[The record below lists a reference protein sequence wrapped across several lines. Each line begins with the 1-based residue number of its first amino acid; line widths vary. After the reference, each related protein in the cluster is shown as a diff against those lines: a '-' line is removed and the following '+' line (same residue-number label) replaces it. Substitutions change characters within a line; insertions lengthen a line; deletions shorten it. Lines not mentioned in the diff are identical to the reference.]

1 MKKTFKLLALYV
13 ILSFLFG
20 FLPLRTTNSIVYG
33 QTNTGRISG
42 TVTDTSGATLQGS
55 LVKVTNDAT
64 GLSRTTKTDDNGFY
78 VITNL
83 LPGNYTVSVEHQGF
97 KKAIQSNHTLVAD
110 GRLTVD
116 VPLEPGAIS
125 ESVLVTSVNSETIN
139 KTSGEVARV
148 IDTEQVQNLALNGR
162 NYLQLTTLIPGAPL
176 LTDDP
181 LALMTDLG
189 VNQPI
194 NGNRGNTNMLTV
206 DGGFN
211 LDSGSNNSQINNV
224 GIDFIQEVKIQTSNF
239 SAEYGRTSG
248 AAINVVTRSGGNQ
261 FHGSLFEFVRNN
273 KFDANNFFNNAR
285 GRFTDNPTAKAPDV
299 KVASTDPRLGKEV
312 VSRPALR
319 YNNYGF
325 SFGGPIQRDK
335 FFFFGGIE
343 WKSIRRFTASTPR
356 TLPTRAERLGDFS
369 FRLRGADGI
378 VGTADDG
385 VIRDPQR
392 TGTCST
398 TNRAACFPG
407 NIIPASRITAD
418 GKAFAT
424 VYTAME
430 ALAAAYTDTPTANNA
445 LYQQPNPFDVRQE
458 IVRLDYRFND
468 SHSIYGRYIHDDYNL
483 TAPFGTFIDSQLPTI
498 PTNRRRPSFSYQV
511 GHLWLINARLV
522 NEAKVNTSWNGQRIP
537 PVGDN
542 WKRETYGFAFQQLF
556 SGGRFDNGIPDTA
569 INGFASWDGPSRS
582 LLSPTTDI
590 ALSDT
595 VSLNYQKH
603 SIKTGGTYIRNRKDQ
618 NGRSRYTGQVTFNS
632 SGNPNSTGN
641 AFADALL
648 GNFRTYTEFEDDPIG
663 FFRFSQVDAFVSDSW
678 KVSPRL
684 SLEIGMRYQYGQPTY
699 TQANNIVNFD
709 PSLYDP
715 AQAVRLNNNGTIVP
729 NSGNRFNGLIRAG
742 DGVPEK
748 EIARVRNASGL
759 GAVPAGAPRGLY
771 DAQHIFM
778 PRFGFAWSPTSDGKT
793 AVRGGFGIFYD
804 KPEGNLIFSQVNI
817 PPFLT
822 SASFENGNIGNIA
835 GGTAGALAPFANM
848 LAIDPNLELPYT
860 MNWSISVQR
869 ELPGGVF
876 GEVAYVS
883 NLGRH
888 LLRQPD
894 INAPS
899 FADLLANSQLP
910 TAQRKATNA
919 LRPYKGF
926 AAINFRLSDAN
937 SNYHA
942 LQLFGAKRK
951 GDLTMTV
958 SYTWSKSLADA
969 SGNGDGV
976 DAGEEPFNRRAN
988 YGPTSFDRRH
998 IFVTTYTYRI
1008 PFFHS
1013 WKGIGGALLSGWELS
1028 GITRFQT
1035 GQLLTVLGTT
1045 GIGNRR
1051 ADYLGGDVK
1060 LFRFERTLDRWFNE
1074 EAFAPAAETRPGTSG
1089 RGIIVGPG
1097 RNLWDL
1103 SMRKRFGITED
1114 IKLLVQADFFNA
1126 FNHTNFN
1133 NPNTS
1138 MPALVTT
1145 AGADPR
1151 QNIKTS
1157 SFGSITGA
1165 APGRNIQL
1173 ALKLTF

>member
-1 MKKTFKLLALYV
+1 MKTLPKLFTLFVISVFVLSALPV
-13 ILSFLFG
+13 RAATSGSFL
-20 FLPLRTTNSIVYG
+20 
-33 QTNTGRISG
+33 QTNVGRISG
-42 TVTDTSGATLQGS
+42 TVTDTSGAAVQGA
-55 LVKVTNDAT
+55 VIKVTNDAT
-64 GLSRTTKTDDNGFY
+64 SQPRTTSTDDNGFY
-78 VITNL
+78 VVTNL
-83 LPGNYTVSVEHQGF
+83 PVGTYSVTAEHQGF
-97 KKAIQSNHTLVAD
+97 KKSLQTGYTLVAD

-116 VPLEPGAIS
+116 VSLEPGAIS
-125 ESVLVTSVNSETIN
+125 ESVAVTAANAETIN

-176 LTDDP
+176 LTDDQ

-194 NGNRGNTNMLTV
+194 NGNRGNANMLTV

-239 SAEYGRTSG
+239 SSEYGRTSG
-248 AAINVVTRSGGNQ
+248 ASINVVTRSGGNK
-261 FHGSLFEFVRNN
+261 FHGSMFEFVRND

-285 GRFTDNPTAKAPDV
+285 GRFTDDANAKAPDV
-299 KVASTDPRLGKEV
+299 KVASTDARLGKEV
-312 VSRPALR
+312 VPRPPLR

-325 SFGGPIQRDK
+325 SFGGPIIKDK

-343 WKSIRRFTASTPR
+343 WKSIRRFSASKQA
-356 TLPTRAERLGDFS
+356 TLPTSAERAGDFS

-385 VIRDPQR
+385 FIKDPLR
-392 TGTCST
+392 TGTCSA

-418 GKAFAT
+418 GKAFAS
-424 VYTAME
+424 VYSAM
-430 ALAAAYTDTPTANNA
+430 ASIASAYTDTPTSNNA
-445 LYQQPNPFDVRQE
+445 LFQQPNPFDVRQE
-458 IVRLDYRFND
+458 ILRLDYHIND
-468 SHSIYGRYIHDDYNL
+468 KHSIYGRYLHDDYNL
-483 TAPFGTFIDSQLPTI
+483 IDPYGVFIGSALPTI
-498 PTNRRRPSFSYQV
+498 PTRRLRPSFSYQV
-511 GHLWLINARLV
+511 GHVWLINAQLV

-537 PVGDN
+537 PVGDF
-542 WKRETYGFAFQQLF
+542 WKRETYGFAFQQLY
-556 SGGRFDNGIPDTA
+556 SGGRFDNGIPDTS

-590 ALSDT
+590 AFSDT
-595 VSLNYQKH
+595 LSLSYQKH
-603 SIKTGGTYIRNRKDQ
+603 SIKVGGLFVRNRKDQ
-618 NGRSRYTGQVTFNS
+618 NGRSRYTGQVAFNN

-663 FFRFSQVDAFVSDSW
+663 FFRFSQFDAFVSDSW

-684 SLEIGMRYQYGQPTY
+684 SLEIGLRYQYGLPTY

-709 PSLYDP
+709 PSLYNP
-715 AQAVRLNNNGTIVP
+715 AQAVTVNNNGTIAP

-742 DGVPEK
+742 EGVPDQEVG
-748 EIARVRNASGL
+748 RVRNANGL
-759 GAVPAGAPRGLY
+759 NVVPAGAPRGLY
-771 DAQHIFM
+771 SPDHVFM
-778 PRFGFAWSPTSDGKT
+778 PRFGFAWTPASDSKT
-793 AVRGGFGIFYD
+793 AIRGGFGMFVD

-822 SASFENGNIGNIA
+822 SATFENGNIANIA
-835 GGTAGALAPFANM
+835 GGTTGALAPFADM
-848 LAIDPNLELPYT
+848 LAIDPNLKLPYT
-860 MNWSISVQR
+860 MNWSLSVQR
-869 ELPGGVF
+869 ELPFGIF
-876 GEVAYVS
+876 GEAAYVS

-894 INAPS
+894 INAPT
-899 FADLLANSQLP
+899 FADLLANSLLP
-910 TAQRKATNA
+910 TAQRKSTNA

-926 AAINFRLSDAN
+926 SVINFRLSDAN
-937 SNYHA
+937 SSYHA
-942 LQLFGAKRK
+942 LQLYGAKRK
-951 GDLTMTV
+951 GDLTMTA

-976 DAGEEPFNRRAN
+976 DVGDEPFNRKAN

-1008 PFFHS
+1008 PFFHD
-1013 WKGIGGALLSGWELS
+1013 WKGVGGAILSGWELS

-1035 GQLLTVLGTT
+1035 GPLLTVSGTT
-1045 GIGNRR
+1045 AIGSRR
-1051 ADYLGGDVK
+1051 ADYLGGDVN
-1060 LFRFERTLDRWFNE
+1060 LPSSERTLERWFNE
-1074 EAFAPAAETRPGTSG
+1074 EAFAPASETRPGTSG
-1089 RGIIVGPG
+1089 RGIIIGPG
-1097 RNLWDL
+1097 RDVWDL
-1103 SMRKRFGITED
+1103 SMRKRFAVREG

-1126 FNHTNFN
+1126 FNHTLLNA
-1133 NPNTS
+1133 PNTS
-1138 MPALVTT
+1138 MPALLTT

-1157 SFGSITGA
+1157 SFGSISGA
-1165 APGRNIQL
+1165 GAGRNIQL

>member
-1 MKKTFKLLALYV
+1 MKRAFKMLALSV
-13 ILSFLFG
+13 MLSLLLG
-20 FLPLRTTNSIVYG
+20 TLPWRAAFVTAYG
-33 QTNTGRISG
+33 QTNVGRISG
-42 TVTDTSGATLQGS
+42 TVTDTSGGTLQGAI
-55 LVKVTNDAT
+55 VKVTNDAT
-64 GLSRTTKTDDNGFY
+64 AVSRTTMTDDNGFY

-83 LPGNYTVSVEHQGF
+83 LPGNYTISVEQQGF

-116 VPLEPGAIS
+116 ITLEPGAIS
-125 ESVLVTSVNSETIN
+125 ESVLVTSANAETIN

-194 NGNRGNTNMLTV
+194 NGNRGNANMLTV

-239 SAEYGRTSG
+239 SSEYGRTSG

-261 FHGSLFEFVRNN
+261 FHGSLFEFVRND

-285 GRFTDNPTAKAPDV
+285 GRFTDNPNAKAPDV
-299 KVASTDPRLGKEV
+299 KVASNDPRLGKEV
-312 VSRPALR
+312 VGRPALR

-325 SFGGPIQRDK
+325 SFGGPIIKDK
-335 FFFFGGIE
+335 FFFFGGME

-369 FRLRGADGI
+369 FRLRGTDGI

-385 VIRDPQR
+385 VIRDPQK

-398 TNRAACFPG
+398 TNRTACFPG

-418 GKAFAT
+418 GKAFAA
-424 VYTAME
+424 VYSAME
-430 ALAAAYTDTPTANNA
+430 GLAAAYTDTPTGNNA
-445 LYQQPNPFDVRQE
+445 LFQASNPFDVRQE
-458 IVRLDYRFND
+458 ILRLDYRLD
-468 SHSIYGRYIHDDYNL
+468 DKHSFYGRYIHDDYSL
-483 TAPFGTFIDSQLPTI
+483 IAPFGTFIDSQLPTI
-498 PTNRRRPSFSYQV
+498 PTHRLRPSFSYQV
-511 GHLWLINARLV
+511 GHVWLINASLV
-522 NEAKVNTSWNGQRIP
+522 NEAKINTSWNGQRIP

-542 WKRETYGFAFQQLF
+542 WKRETYGFAFEQLY

-595 VSLNYQKH
+595 VSLNFQKH
-603 SIKTGGTYIRNRKDQ
+603 SLKTGATYIRNRKDQ
-618 NGRSRYTGQVTFNS
+618 NGRSRYTGQVTFNNG
-632 SGNPNSTGN
+632 GNPNSTGN
-641 AFADALL
+641 SFADALL

-663 FFRFSQVDAFVSDSW
+663 FFRFSQGDAFISDSW
-678 KVSPRL
+678 KVSSRL
-684 SLEIGMRYQYGQPTY
+684 SLEVGLRYQYGLPTY
-699 TQANNIVNFD
+699 TQANNMVNFD
-709 PSLYDP
+709 PGLYNP
-715 AQAVRLNNNGTIVP
+715 AQAVTMNNNGTVVP

-748 EIARVRNASGL
+748 ELARVRNANGL
-759 GAVPAGAPRGLY
+759 DVVPGGAPRGFY
-771 DAQHIFM
+771 DPQHVFM
-778 PRFGFAWSPTSDGKT
+778 PRFGFAWTPTSDGKT
-793 AVRGGFGIFYD
+793 AIRGGFGMFVD

-822 SASFENGNIGNIA
+822 SASFENGNIANIA
-835 GGTAGALAPFANM
+835 GGTAGALAPFADM

-869 ELPGGVF
+869 ELPGSIF

-899 FADLLANSQLP
+899 FADLLANSLLP

-926 AAINFRLSDAN
+926 AQINFRLSDSN
-937 SNYHA
+937 SSYHA
-942 LQLFGAKRK
+942 LQLYGAKRQ
-951 GDLTMTV
+951 GNLTMTA

-976 DAGEEPFNRRAN
+976 DAGDEPFNRRAN

-1008 PFFHS
+1008 PFLLS
-1013 WKGIGGALLSGWELS
+1013 WKGVGGAILSGWEIS

-1035 GQLLTVLGTT
+1035 GPYLTVIGTT

-1051 ADYLGGDVK
+1051 ADYLGGDVE

-1074 EAFAPAAETRPGTSG
+1074 EAFAPANETRPGTSG

-1097 RNLWDL
+1097 RKLWDL
-1103 SMRKRFGITED
+1103 SMRKRFGITEGV
-1114 IKLLVQADFFNA
+1114 KLLVQADFFNA
-1126 FNHTNFN
+1126 FNQTNFN
-1133 NPNTS
+1133 NPNVT
-1138 MPALVTT
+1138 MPSLVTT
-1145 AGADPR
+1145 AGVDPR

-1157 SFGSITGA
+1157 GFGSITGA
-1165 APGRNIQL
+1165 APGRNVQL